1 MRVVFL
7 GTPDFAVPSL
17 DALVAAGHAVVAVF
31 TQPDRPKG
39 RGQQLAESPV
49 KQAALRLGLPVFQP
63 ERIRRPESF
72 EQLRSF
78 AADLMVVVGYGQI
91 IPQSIIDLPRYGIL
105 NVHASLLPKYRG
117 AAPIQW
123 AIANGESTTGVTIMQ
138 IDAGLDTGDMLAKA
152 TAEIGPDET
161 APELS
166 ARLAR
171 SGAQLL
177 IDTIGAIE
185 AGTAR
190 REKQNDNEATLAP
203 ILKKEDGRVDW
214 TRPAREINNR
224 RRGFTPWPGA
234 YTTFRGQPL
243 SLLRTQAIED
253 RSLIPGVVRVHAKKL
268 LVGTGDGALAVS
280 EVQPG
285 GKKRMS
291 AEAYIN
297 GYKPQNGERM
307 GDEQ

>member
-17 DALVAAGHAVVAVF
+17 DAMVLAGHSVLGVF

-39 RGQQLAESPV
+39 RGQQVAESPV
-49 KQAALRLGLPVFQP
+49 KQAAVRLGLPVFQP
-63 ERIRRPESF
+63 ERIRRPESI

-78 AADLMVVVGYGQI
+78 GADLMVVVGYGQI
-91 IPQSIIDLPRYGIL
+91 IPQSIIDLPRRGIL

-123 AIANGESTTGVTIMQ
+123 AIASGETKTGVTIMQ
-138 IDAGLDTGDMLAKA
+138 IDAGLDTGAMLAKA
-152 TAEIGPDET
+152 STDIGPDET

-166 ARLAR
+166 ARLAAL
-171 SGAQLL
+171 GAQLL

-185 AGTAR
+185 CGTAI
-190 REKQNDNEATLAP
+190 REKQNDSEATLAP

-243 SLLRTQAIED
+243 ALLRTEALED
-253 RSLIPGVVRVHAKKL
+253 TSLLPGVVRVDGKKL
-268 LVGTGDGALAVS
+268 LVGTGDGALAVAD
-280 EVQPG
+280 VQPG

>member
-7 GTPDFAVPSL
+7 GTPEFAVPSL
-17 DALVAAGHAVVAVF
+17 DALVAAGHSVAAVF

-49 KQAALRLGLPVFQP
+49 KQAAARLAIPVLQP
-63 ERIRRPESF
+63 ERVRRPESF
-72 EQLRSF
+72 EQLRSYD
-78 AADLMVVVGYGQI
+78 ADLMVVVGYGQI
-91 IPQSIIDLPRYGIL
+91 IPQAIIDLPRFGIL

-123 AIANGESTTGVTIMQ
+123 AIANGEAQTGVTIMQ
-138 IDAGLDTGDMLAKA
+138 IDAGLDTGDMLGKDS
-152 TAEIGPDET
+152 TTIGEEET

-166 ARLAR
+166 VRLADMGARLLVQTI
-171 SGAQLL
+171 AQ
-177 IDTIGAIE
+177 IAS
-185 AGTAR
+185 GTAER
-190 REKQNDNEATLAP
+190 VKQNDGEATLAP
-203 ILKKEDGRVDW
+203 ILRKEDGRVDW
-214 TRPAREINNR
+214 TLPAMQINDR

-234 YTTFRGQPL
+234 YTTFRDQPL
-243 SLLRTQAIED
+243 ALIRTQPVSDI
-253 RSLIPGVVRVHAKKL
+253 SLAPGVLRVEGRNL
-268 LVGTGDGALAVS
+268 LVGAGNSSLSVS

-291 AEAYIN
+291 AEAFLN
-297 GYKPQNGERM
+297 GYKPQSGERM